1 MKLENKILQLPHAT
15 VIFTNYLS
23 VATGKKMPKL
33 YVQAHDAYG
42 YQREWTL
49 QFRCEPGDSKKLFWE
64 SHVYMH
70 PGRREIVPV
79 GKAMAETCI
88 LKFLHL
94 CENYSDLLFPADDH
108 PKLIRCSG
116 FVHFAEQLHRGALPS
131 ATLL

>member
-15 VIFTNYLS
+15 VIFKNDLS
-23 VATGKKMPKL
+23 VATGKKMPRL

-49 QFRCEPGDSKKLFWE
+49 EFRYESGDSKKLYWE

-70 PGRREIVPV
+70 PGRREIVQV
-79 GKAMAETCI
+79 GKSQAETCI

-94 CENYSDLLFPADDH
+94 CENYPSLLFPADDH
-108 PKLIRCSG
+108 PKLLRCDG
-116 FVHFAEQLHRGALPS
+116 FVRFAEYLHRGGLPS
-131 ATLL
+131 ATML